1 MASIIRYLILISKMT
16 EPDTLEDWIIQR
28 NQIHGW
34 NEISVER
41 MKFIAV
47 SVKVERLPVSN
58 GDSNVVHNLGIDRI
72 ELRDKLSFIF
82 IPAHENVW

>member
-1 MASIIRYLILISKMT
+1 
-16 EPDTLEDWIIQR
+16 
-28 NQIHGW
+28 
-34 NEISVER
+34 

-47 SVKVERLPVSN
+47 SVKVERLPMSN

-82 IPAHENVW
+82 IPAHENV